1 MIQGEYTMNF
11 PQVLLIAGWVALS
24 ASAALAAD
32 QPIAAKVGSEQAS
45 STTADKNAIA
55 SAMSAVPKK

>member
-1 MIQGEYTMNF
+1 MIQGEHAMNF

-32 QPIAAKVGSEQAS
+32 QPIAAKVGSEQDS
-45 STTADKNAIA
+45 STKADKNAIA

>member
-1 MIQGEYTMNF
+1 MNF